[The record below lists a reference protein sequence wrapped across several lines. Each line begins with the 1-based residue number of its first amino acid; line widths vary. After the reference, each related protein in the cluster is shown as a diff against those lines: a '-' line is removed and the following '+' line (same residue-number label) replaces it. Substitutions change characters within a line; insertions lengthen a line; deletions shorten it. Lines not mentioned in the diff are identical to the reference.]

1 MPSDWSVV
9 KLKNGALPAYDE
21 TMEYMAAY
29 DQLPARIDGKE
40 TALTPLIPDGL
51 LLSVTPQRDGFLY
64 SRRITRGSLAETY
77 TYEQLCVQSMGGGSK
92 PLLSFEFQTIESVKY
107 SPDGRKL
114 AVLERAA
121 ESAHLYLLYRL
132 QRNF

>member
-64 SRRITRGSLAETY
+64 RAWAGFPNH
-77 TYEQLCVQSMGGGSK
+77 CF
-92 PLLSFEFQTIESVKY
+92 LL
-107 SPDGRKL
+107 
-114 AVLERAA
+114 
-121 ESAHLYLLYRL
+121 
-132 QRNF
+132 NFRP